1 MWRRRSCN
9 RDILYCRGGRG
20 ARLDMPGGGIV
31 RFLLLLA
38 TNDWRSSHW
47 SERNCW
53 IRWRRG
59 TRSNPAFREELVLGY
74 CCRCSASLPI
84 PSPPIVIIHCV
95 YRHCFSICNVRGVA
109 VVTLTG
115 GRGVASATRT
125 TTPPTRIDRGRNR
138 NGSSC
143 QCKEALFF
151 WVRCLFCWLAFYN

>member
-59 TRSNPAFREELVLGY
+59 TRSNPFSGGARVGLLLQVLRIASNSVAAN
-74 CCRCSASLPI
+74 CNNSLRVSA
-84 PSPPIVIIHCV
+84 
-95 YRHCFSICNVRGVA
+95 CFSICNVRGVA

-151 WVRCLFCWLAFYN
+151 